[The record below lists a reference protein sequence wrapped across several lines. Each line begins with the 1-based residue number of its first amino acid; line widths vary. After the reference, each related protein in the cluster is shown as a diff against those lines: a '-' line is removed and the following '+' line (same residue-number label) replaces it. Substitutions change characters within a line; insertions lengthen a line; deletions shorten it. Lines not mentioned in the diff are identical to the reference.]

1 MWVMLIRERPPKMS
15 LFIFF
20 LVRYAPVVRA
30 TPGFGGLDWLC
41 YRPLIS
47 LHGHPVVPAAHRR
60 SCPTRLVALPCCL
73 ALHRQPLLVPSP
85 PPPPPRPPLRSATM
99 GTSPEP
105 SKPTLCYLDTT
116 TPPPAAPPLAG
127 RTSPGGR
134 PRIQHAYTCL
144 DEINK
149 VLFQKGAYPVK
160 TTIVVVCGNYEN
172 SKHDY
177 MMLIRWL
184 EKRGDVIL

>member
-1 MWVMLIRERPPKMS
+1 MGDANSRTPAKNESVHLLPRALCSCCPCYPRLRWTRLALLPPANILAWSPRCSRRPQEIMPYPASGAPVLPRPP
-15 LFIFF
+15 
-20 LVRYAPVVRA
+20 P
-30 TPGFGGLDWLC
+30 
-41 YRPLIS
+41 
-47 LHGHPVVPAAHRR
+47 PASAG
-60 SCPTRLVALPCCL
+60 PIP
-73 ALHRQPLLVPSP
+73 PS
-85 PPPPPRPPLRSATM
+85 PPPRPPLRSATM